1 MFKQYSSSLH
11 DYWFIEIKPTYRRY
25 KYGFL
30 LNDGME
36 EQLFIERAFFNGNDE
51 TVLKDVNGFFD
62 FPYLNPEDVF
72 QPLKWVKETKWYQIF
87 PEWFANGNPAIN
99 PGGALPWGEGEVKFD
114 TFYGGDLQGII
125 DHLEELGV
133 NGLYLTPIFESS

>member
-1 MFKQYSSSLH
+1 MIGNDSYDWQPDESGEYRWVLKKMSMFKQYSTSLH

-36 EQLFIERAFFNGNDE
+36 EQLFIERAFFNVNDE

-87 PEWFANGNPAIN
+87 PE
-99 PGGALPWGEGEVKFD
+99 
-114 TFYGGDLQGII
+114 
-125 DHLEELGV
+125 
-133 NGLYLTPIFESS
+133 